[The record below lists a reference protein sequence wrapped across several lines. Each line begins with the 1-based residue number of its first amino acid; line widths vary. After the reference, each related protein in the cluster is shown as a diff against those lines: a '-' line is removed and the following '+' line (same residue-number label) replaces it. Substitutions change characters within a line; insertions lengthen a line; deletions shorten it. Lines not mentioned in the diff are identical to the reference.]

1 MTVSHHIPSSP
12 LQTQARVNPC
22 PCPGEN
28 HSKSKHTSCFQGFHR
43 IIQVGKMGNPWW
55 ITVQPHS
62 YPSFYQIPWTWHS
75 LWREADSQRKRLFSW
90 TKTSWRFMLKRR
102 KTFLVLKTPSYVGR
116 TFIKKLKKTTD
127 LWEKWTEHNKK
138 TKQNFTPWL
147 IQQWSSI

>member
-1 MTVSHHIPSSP
+1 
-12 LQTQARVNPC
+12 
-22 PCPGEN
+22 
-28 HSKSKHTSCFQGFHR
+28 
-43 IIQVGKMGNPWW
+43 
-55 ITVQPHS
+55 
-62 YPSFYQIPWTWHS
+62 
-75 LWREADSQRKRLFSW
+75 
-90 TKTSWRFMLKRR
+90 MLKRR